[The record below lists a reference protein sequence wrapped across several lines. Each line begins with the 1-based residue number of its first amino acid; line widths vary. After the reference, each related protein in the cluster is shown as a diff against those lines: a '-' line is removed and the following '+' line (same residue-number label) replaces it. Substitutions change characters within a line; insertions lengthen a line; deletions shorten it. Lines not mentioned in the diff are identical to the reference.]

1 MTSDGRGQKNIH
13 RSTTEDQAEPPDD
26 LIYVK
31 QISPTFD
38 GFGWWVQFTVHESSG
53 QSEKVRPHAEM
64 VTHFDS
70 PEGIETASAAD
81 QT

>member
-1 MTSDGRGQKNIH
+1 MVLGGGYS
-13 RSTTEDQAEPPDD
+13 
-26 LIYVK
+26 
-31 QISPTFD
+31 
-38 GFGWWVQFTVHESSG
+38 FTVHESSG